1 MPCIS
6 PVFLKSQG
14 MPVPCGKCGLCRQH
28 ARNGWTFR
36 VQQEQ
41 KHAYTSKFLTL
52 TYDEENL
59 PQDGNLNKKHLQA
72 FINHLRK
79 AQDRFKQKVVQ
90 TYSPDK
96 IMQHARISN
105 DLNAKSIRYYAVGE
119 YGGLF
124 GRPHYHIIIFNLL
137 PDILIKAQKIWGK
150 GMVDVG
156 EVETASI
163 HYVTGY
169 VISRINAD
177 PDKTKPFTLI
187 SNRSGGIGHQYLTTS
202 VKNRFIKS
210 LDRFVIS
217 NGEKWPMPR
226 YYQMKIDQEN
236 PKSKAYK
243 EIKRAEQVRLAD
255 ERYNAEIIRLSKFH
269 NDPEYYYEQV
279 QEQKNNKVL
288 LKLQK

>member
-41 KHAYTSKFLTL
+41 KHAYTSHFLTL
-52 TYDEENL
+52 TYDEENV
-59 PQDGNLNKKHLQA
+59 PEDGNLNKKHLQA
-72 FINHLRK
+72 FFKALRK
-79 AQDRFKQKVVQ
+79 AQVRFKEKVVE
-90 TYSPDK
+90 TYSQQK
-96 IMQHARISN
+96 IMQHTRISN
-105 DLNAKSIRYYAVGE
+105 DLNAKSIRYYAIGE

-124 GRPHYHIIIFNLL
+124 GRPHYHAIIFNVL
-137 PDILIKAQKIWGK
+137 PDVLIKAQKIWGK

-156 EVETASI
+156 KVETASI

-169 VISRINAD
+169 VISRIHAD
-177 PDKTKPFTLI
+177 PDKAKPFTLI

-202 VKNRFIKS
+202 VKNRFSKS
-210 LDRFVIS
+210 IDRFVVS
-217 NGEKWPMPR
+217 DGVKWPMPR
-226 YYQMKIDQEN
+226 YYQNKIDQDY
-236 PKSKAYK
+236 PKTKAYK
-243 EIKRAEQVRLAD
+243 EIKRNELLRLAD
-255 ERYNAEIIRLSKFH
+255 ERYNAEIIRLS
-269 NDPEYYYEQV
+269 NYQEDPAQYYDEMQ
-279 QEQKNNKVL
+279 QEKNSKIL